1 MGQAGARES
10 GRLHLSS
17 CQVARLVPMP
27 GQSLLGERKTEQP
40 LCENDREGEKIDRE
54 RGKIESCIRI
64 RVPFEGLVTY
74 SGPT

>member
-17 CQVARLVPMP
+17 CQVARLVPIP
-27 GQSLLGERKTEQP
+27 GQSLLEERKTEHP

-54 RGKIESCIRI
+54 REK
-64 RVPFEGLVTY
+64 
-74 SGPT
+74 